1 MIARSAILVGLA
13 SALLLAWAPASALA
27 AGAEQEESWG
37 YDLSHDLM
45 SPFCPGRTLATCPSP
60 QAAELV
66 QWIVMQEAAGAS
78 QEQVVEMLIERFG
91 EEILGAPPAEGI
103 TLWAYVFPVLGFLV
117 GGGLAFVVLRRIVAS
132 GPVVSGS
139 MVSEAVVVGRDP
151 AVGEGRTE
159 TRAGASDSTSD
170 SISGSTGAP
179 GGDESEGVR
188 EASHGAAALREG
200 EDDDLA
206 RIVDAD
212 LDRRS
217 A

>member
-1 MIARSAILVGLA
+1 MMMIARSAILAGLA
-13 SALLLAWAPASALA
+13 AALLLAWPPASAVA
-27 AGAEQEESWG
+27 IGAEPESWG

-60 QAAELV
+60 QASELV

-78 QEQVVEMLIERFG
+78 REQVVEMLIERYG
-91 EEILGAPPAEGI
+91 EEILGAPPAKGI

-132 GPVVSGS
+132 GPAVDGSG
-139 MVSEAVVVGRDP
+139 
-151 AVGEGRTE
+151 TL
-159 TRAGASDSTSD
+159 AGASVPTA
-170 SISGSTGAP
+170 GSSSAPTDAP
-179 GGDESEGVR
+179 GGHDGSERR
-188 EASHGAAALREG
+188 ETSPSGAAQP
-200 EDDDLA
+200 EDEEDDLA

>member
-1 MIARSAILVGLA
+1 MTIARSAILVGLA
-13 SALLLAWAPASALA
+13 SALLLAWAPASAVA
-27 AGAEQEESWG
+27 AGAEQEEVWG

-78 QEQVVEMLIERFG
+78 QAQVVEMLIERYG

-117 GGGLAFVVLRRIVAS
+117 GGGLAFIVLRRVVAS
-132 GPVVSGS
+132 GPVVSGTGPI
-139 MVSEAVVVGRDP
+139 VEGGTEA
-151 AVGEGRTE
+151 
-159 TRAGASDSTSD
+159 RARASDTTPGSTSR
-170 SISGSTGAP
+170 STGAP
-179 GGDESEGVR
+179 GGHEPEGVR
-188 EASHGAAALREG
+188 EASHDAAALPED

>member
-1 MIARSAILVGLA
+1 MMITGSTTSAGLA
-13 SALLLAWAPASALA
+13 GLAGLAAALLLAWAPAVA
-27 AGAEQEESWG
+27 AEPEPESWG

-78 QEQVVEMLIERFG
+78 QEQVVDMLIERYG

-103 TLWAYVFPVLGFLV
+103 TLWAYVFPVAGFLV
-117 GGGLAFVVLRRIVAS
+117 GGGLAFIVLRRIVAS
-132 GPVVSGS
+132 GPVASASGP
-139 MVSEAVVVGRDP
+139 MVGGSAAGGTEMRTRTPDTTTPRPPGSA
-151 AVGEGRTE
+151 GEGE
-159 TRAGASDSTSD
+159 
-170 SISGSTGAP
+170 P
-179 GGDESEGVR
+179 GGPEDLHQALHGDAARPEGDD
-188 EASHGAAALREG
+188 

-212 LDRRS
+212 LTRRS